1 MSNMFSIDYLAKKPI
16 PFLWTIAL
24 LLNLIIGVIDY
35 LTGYEIG
42 MEVFYLM
49 PIGLLSWLV
58 SRSAGIT
65 MSVIST
71 ATLMTANYLAGKV
84 IANYFIYSW
93 NIFVHVG
100 FFLIVA
106 YLISME
112 KIISDNNKILI
123 DKLQKAIDEIKTLS
137 GLLPMCS
144 ACKKIRDD
152 DGYWKQ
158 IEHYISEYTDARF
171 SHSICPDCEKRMY
184 ADLDRRKLEKQG
196 DAST

>member
-1 MSNMFSIDYLAKKPI
+1 MYFIDYLAKKPT
-16 PFLWTIAL
+16 PFIWTIAL

-42 MEVFYLM
+42 MEVFYLI

-58 SRSAGIT
+58 SRSAGFI
-65 MSVIST
+65 MSAIST
-71 ATLMTANYLAGKV
+71 VTLMTANFLAGKV
-84 IANYFIYSW
+84 IVSYFIYSW

-106 YLISME
+106 YLTSDE
-112 KIISDNNKILI
+112 KIISDNNIMLI
-123 DKLQKAIDEIKTLS
+123 GKLQKSLDEIKTLS
-137 GLLPMCS
+137 GLLPICS

-171 SHSICPDCEKRMY
+171 SHSICPDCKEKLYPEFGRN
-184 ADLDRRKLEKQG
+184 K
-196 DAST
+196 

>member
-1 MSNMFSIDYLAKKPI
+1 MFFIDFLAKKPT
-16 PFLWTIAL
+16 PFIWTIAL

-49 PIGLLSWLV
+49 PICLLSWLV
-58 SRSAGIT
+58 NRRTGII

-71 ATLMTANYLAGKV
+71 ATLMTANLLAGKNIV
-84 IANYFIYSW
+84 NYFIYYW
-93 NIFVHVG
+93 NIFVHFG
-100 FFLIVA
+100 FFIVVVC
-106 YLISME
+106 LISAE
-112 KIISDNNKILI
+112 KIISDNNEMLI
-123 DKLQKAIDEIKTLS
+123 DKLQKSIEEIKTLS

-171 SHSICPDCEKRMY
+171 SHSICPDCKEKLY
-184 ADLDRRKLEKQG
+184 PGFGKNK
-196 DAST
+196 

>member
-1 MSNMFSIDYLAKKPI
+1 MYFLDYLAKKPI
-16 PFLWTIAL
+16 PFIWTIAL

-58 SRSAGIT
+58 NRNAGII
-65 MSVIST
+65 MLVIST
-71 ATLMTANYLAGKV
+71 VTLMFANLLAGKV
-84 IANYFIYSW
+84 IDNYFIYYW
-93 NIFVHVG
+93 NISVHIG

-106 YLISME
+106 YLISEE

-123 DKLQKAIDEIKTLS
+123 DKLQNSLDEIKTLS
-137 GLLPMCS
+137 GLLPICS

-158 IEHYISEYTDARF
+158 IEHYISEYTEARF
-171 SHSICPDCEKRMY
+171 THSICPDCKERLYPGLGKN
-184 ADLDRRKLEKQG
+184 K
-196 DAST
+196 

>member
-1 MSNMFSIDYLAKKPI
+1 MYLIDCLAKKSK
-16 PFLWTIAL
+16 PFIWAIAL

-42 MEVFYLM
+42 VEVFYLM

-58 SRSAGIT
+58 NRRAGII

-71 ATLMTANYLAGKV
+71 ATIMTSNLFAGKV
-84 IANYFIYSW
+84 IQNYLIEYW
-93 NIFVHVG
+93 NIFVCFG
-100 FFLIVA
+100 FFIVVVD
-106 YLISME
+106 LISEE

-123 DKLQKAIDEIKTLS
+123 GKLQKALDEIKTLS
-137 GLLPMCS
+137 GLLPMCF

-171 SHSICPDCEKRMY
+171 SHSICPDCKEKLY
-184 ADLDRRKLEKQG
+184 PGLGKNK
-196 DAST
+196 

>member
-1 MSNMFSIDYLAKKPI
+1 MYFIDYLAKKPT
-16 PFLWTIAL
+16 PFIWAIAL

-58 SRSAGIT
+58 NRNAGLI

-71 ATLMTANYLAGKV
+71 VTFIIADLLAGKV
-84 IANYFIYSW
+84 IQNYLIESW
-93 NIFVHVG
+93 NILVHVG
-100 FFLIVA
+100 FFIVVV
-106 YLISME
+106 YLITEE

-123 DKLQKAIDEIKTLS
+123 GKLQKSVDEIKTLS
-137 GLLPMCS
+137 GLLPMCF
-144 ACKKIRDD
+144 ACEKIRDD

-171 SHSICPDCEKRMY
+171 SHSICPDCKEKLYPGLGRN
-184 ADLDRRKLEKQG
+184 K
-196 DAST
+196 